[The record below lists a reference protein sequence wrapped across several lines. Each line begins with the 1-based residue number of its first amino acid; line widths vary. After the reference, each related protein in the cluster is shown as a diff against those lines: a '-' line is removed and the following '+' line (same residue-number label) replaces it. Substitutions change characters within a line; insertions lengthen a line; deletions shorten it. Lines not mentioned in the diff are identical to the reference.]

1 MTTLDLGATTAFVTG
16 STRGIGLAIARAL
29 YAAGAKVAIVGRDA
43 ERARAVAGEL
53 GDRAAGV
60 GCDVAVGDQVEA
72 AVASAEAAL
81 GPITLLVNNAGV
93 TRDNILLRLT
103 DDDWDQVLDA
113 NLKGA
118 FHTTIPNS
126 STVEAWYQ
134 RLEREFEAGRA
145 MPFTV
150 RDAAGTAD
158 GARRRADDRGPD
170 REVAARREIGRSQKT
185 VW

>member
-1 MTTLDLGATTAFVTG
+1 MITLDLGATTAFVTG

-29 YAAGAKVAIVGRDA
+29 YTAGAKVAIVGRDA

-103 DDDWDQVLDA
+103 
-113 NLKGA
+113 
-118 FHTTIPNS
+118 
-126 STVEAWYQ
+126 
-134 RLEREFEAGRA
+134 
-145 MPFTV
+145 
-150 RDAAGTAD
+150 
-158 GARRRADDRGPD
+158 
-170 REVAARREIGRSQKT
+170 
-185 VW
+185 